1 MVLLT
6 VCAIL
11 LHTACEDPRRPSLL
25 LPLRPTD
32 PSVTTGPP
40 APTAPPIPPPAP
52 GRIGELSGVVTAGG
66 VPVSGARVTLLGD
79 GYGPAVPAWVMT
91 DEKGAYRIS
100 GTQKPEW
107 LVSAAKPGYFTATS
121 YVSIPGRQ
129 DFDMEN
135 ETPVPLGQTVRL
147 TPGQSRCASWGYGG
161 GGGAA
166 CQRVVVDVV
175 SAGLLEVRVLAPQFE
190 FIDISLLDPSGS
202 IIFYQS
208 AGPSAAGSVTVQ
220 AGSYQIDVVLGPGAG
235 ADFELFTV
243 VR

>member
-1 MVLLT
+1 
-6 VCAIL
+6 
-11 LHTACEDPRRPSLL
+11 
-25 LPLRPTD
+25 
-32 PSVTTGPP
+32 
-40 APTAPPIPPPAP
+40 
-52 GRIGELSGVVTAGG
+52 
-66 VPVSGARVTLLGD
+66 
-79 GYGPAVPAWVMT
+79 MT

-190 FIDISLLDPSGS
+190 FIDIPFSTRAAASSFTSQPDRLQLV
-202 IIFYQS
+202 QS
-208 AGPSAAGSVTVQ
+208 RCRRAATRSTSCSVRVRGQTS
-220 AGSYQIDVVLGPGAG
+220 SYSRSCAESVSMTRG
-235 ADFELFTV
+235 
-243 VR
+243 